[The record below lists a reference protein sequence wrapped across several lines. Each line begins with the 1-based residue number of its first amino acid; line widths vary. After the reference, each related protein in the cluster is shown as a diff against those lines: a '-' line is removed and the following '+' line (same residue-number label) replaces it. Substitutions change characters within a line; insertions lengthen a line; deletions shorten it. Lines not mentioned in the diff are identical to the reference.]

1 MAIPESPATAAN
13 ATDGYMHLNI
23 SKGSVGCLI
32 VVLRGTAVPR
42 RVSVGGFGA
51 CRGVGWL
58 PMHAVVCCSLVVY
71 HLKFHNTVRGIIWYD
86 LVWVYAWVS
95 YSFMMFDRRSTPLVW
110 GSYSWAYWECIERES
125 ANVTWCGTGR
135 GTRTHTWDW
144 FSSAFSALA
153 RPKRGQRPTSA
164 LRRKRVRERESHTT
178 HTPTHLHRLFYISG
192 HENWDSSEPAG
203 WEFPEIGSGR
213 PRSGFALPDAQEDVR
228 FL

>member
-1 MAIPESPATAAN
+1 
-13 ATDGYMHLNI
+13 
-23 SKGSVGCLI
+23 
-32 VVLRGTAVPR
+32 
-42 RVSVGGFGA
+42 
-51 CRGVGWL
+51 
-58 PMHAVVCCSLVVY
+58 MHAVVCCSLVVC

-86 LVWVYAWVS
+86 LVWVYALVS

-164 LRRKRVRERESHTT
+164 LRRKRLREWERERENHTRPIHP
-178 HTPTHLHRLFYISG
+178 HTYTAYTDFFISVVMRIEIHQNLQAENSLRLVQDGRGVALHCQTLRKMLDFC
-192 HENWDSSEPAG
+192 
-203 WEFPEIGSGR
+203 
-213 PRSGFALPDAQEDVR
+213 SGFICVMVWAHVR
-228 FL
+228 WISQSPFSMTLWYSMPELHVENRWHVGDMSR